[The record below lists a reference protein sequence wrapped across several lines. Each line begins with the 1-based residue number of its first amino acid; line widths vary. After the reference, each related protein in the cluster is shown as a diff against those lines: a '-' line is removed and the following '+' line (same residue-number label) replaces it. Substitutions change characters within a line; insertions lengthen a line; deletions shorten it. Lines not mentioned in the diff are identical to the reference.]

1 MDKYRIPNDL
11 LLQTVKDE
19 AVILDPK
26 TGNYYTLNAVGTRM
40 LQLYREQ
47 ADVEAVV
54 DAITSEYAIDTGTA
68 REDLQQLLQGMAANG
83 LAEPV

>member
-1 MDKYRIPNDL
+1 MDKYRIPKDL

-47 ADVEAVV
+47 ADAEAVV